1 MNGITSTWYFRAAV
15 VAGLGFLAYR
25 FLPVPPVGKTAIV
38 ALTAFGVAGAVA
50 AGVPIVGSV
59 LQGRLPLP
67 QAAPTT

>member
-1 MNGITSTWYFRAAV
+1 MNGISNTWYFRAAV

-38 ALTAFGVAGAVA
+38 ALTAMGVAGALA
-50 AGVPIVGSV
+50 SGVPMVGQV
-59 LQGRLPLP
+59 LAGRLPLP

>member
-1 MNGITSTWYFRAAV
+1 MNGLFSTWYFRAGV

-25 FLPVPPVGKTAIV
+25 FLPVPAVGKTAIV

-50 AGVPIVGSV
+50 SGVPMVGNV

-67 QAAPTT
+67 QAASTT